1 MDLGCRAMDQQI
13 MTIKEA
19 AWLTDQTYTYAEVV
33 RMMGEIMAILGGH
46 VRVSTCLAIVL
57 IGDKVVFLAFF
68 SGEKKK

>member
-1 MDLGCRAMDQQI
+1 

-46 VRVSTCLAIVL
+46 VRVSTRLATVL
-57 IGDKVVFLAFF
+57 IGDVVFF
-68 SGEKKK
+68 SSLLFRKKKKSL

>member
-1 MDLGCRAMDQQI
+1 MDQQI

-46 VRVSTCLAIVL
+46 VRVSTCLVTVL
-57 IGDKVVFLAFF
+57 IEDIVCVF
-68 SGEKKK
+68 